1 MLENILSI
9 MIFVPIA
16 VGLGMLFLPFGRDAA
31 RALGLAVSVLV
42 VLLGLKLFLSFDGST
57 GGLEFVEYA
66 PLVESLGISYS
77 LGVDGISLLVLL
89 AAALLFP
96 MVYLLFKTK
105 PRGYYCNLLIVQG
118 AMIGAVCA
126 TDIVLFY
133 IFWEVMLLPVFFMI
147 GLYGGPKRLPA
158 TVKITIYTIAGSL
171 LMLASIIYLG
181 ITYHAQAGEWSFDM
195 VNLTRLSLS
204 GTTATLAFIGFM
216 VAFAIK
222 IPLFPF
228 HTWLPDAYTE
238 APTATTF
245 VLSAIMAKIGVYG
258 VIRLVVP
265 VFEEDLAKYALILA
279 CSGVIG
285 MMYCG
290 IAALAQKDF
299 KRMLAFSSA
308 SHMGII
314 ALGIFCMN
322 IQALTGTLYQ
332 IVAHA
337 TSTGVIFLLLG
348 LMEERMETRTIDD
361 FGGIAY
367 KAPIF
372 ALFFAVAMLAS
383 VGLPGTSGF
392 VGEFLIILGA
402 VKFNPA
408 IGVLAGTTLII
419 GVCYMLWLFQRV
431 FFEKTNDRTESF
443 KDLSPIEVLTI
454 LPIVVLIIVMGVFPQ
469 PFIDKIQPAAKQ
481 QLASVDMVLQSMDK
495 EVADNI
501 LLKQAKN

>member
-1 MLENILSI
+1 

-31 RALGLAVSVLV
+31 RALGLAVSVIV

-126 TDIVLFY
+126 TDMVLFY

-204 GTTATLAFIGFM
+204 GPTATLAFIGFM

-265 VFEEDLAKYALILA
+265 VFEEDLARYALILA

-290 IAALAQKDF
+290 IAALVQKDF

-348 LMEERMETRTIDD
+348 IIEERMETRTIDD

-392 VGEFLIILGA
+392 IGEFLIILGA

-431 FFEKTNDRTESF
+431 FFEKTNERTESF